1 MRIGWLLAGLALAAP
16 LARAPGSL
24 AVRSPDGWHTWWQRD
39 SAPVEWS
46 AELPAVAGQIA
57 WRQAAPGVEW
67 GELSLAGEAE
77 LSRVRVIVARLDP
90 AALEFRLIKPADGPV
105 FGGRWDIGE
114 APDEAVFAVNAGQFT
129 DRPWG
134 WLVDEGRERQRP
146 GFGPLAPGIVVD
158 RAGEVRIVPPDS
170 LAAARS
176 GAWLAFQSYPTLLE
190 GDGDVP
196 LQLRQDGMGVDL
208 AHRDARLA
216 LGVQRDGRLLIAMT
230 RYEGLGGVLANLP
243 VGLTTPEMAAVMG
256 ALGAR
261 TAVLLDGGISCQLLI
276 RDPAE
281 THRWPGWRRVAL
293 GLVAIP
299 REGAH
304 GKP

>member
-1 MRIGWLLAGLALAAP
+1 MRPGWLLAGILLAAP
-16 LARAPGSL
+16 LARGPASL
-24 AVRSPDGWHTWWQRD
+24 AVRGSDGWHTWWQRD
-39 SAPVEWS
+39 SAPVQWS
-46 AELPAVAGQIA
+46 AELPAVAGQIS
-57 WRQAAPGVEW
+57 WREAVPGVEW

-90 AALEFRLIKPADGPV
+90 AALEFRLIKPVDGPV

-129 DRPWG
+129 DQPWG

-146 GFGPLAPGIVVD
+146 GTGPLAPGVVVD
-158 RAGEVRIVPPDS
+158 WSGAVRLVPPDS
-170 LAAARS
+170 LVAAGAGAR
-176 GAWLAFQSYPTLLE
+176 LAFQSYPTLLE
-190 GDGDVP
+190 GDGTVP
-196 LQLRQDGMGVDL
+196 LPLRQDGMGVDL
-208 AHRDARLA
+208 SHRDARLA

-230 RYEGLGGVLANLP
+230 RFEGLGGVLANLP

-276 RDPAE
+276 RDPGE

-293 GLVAIP
+293 GLVAVP
-299 REGAH
+299 RSTREAR
-304 GKP
+304 